1 MTGVHIRRQPCENME
16 TQGKWHVIVKTE
28 VEVRQV
34 QAEEHQGLLAND
46 QKLARSIK
54 SFAYRF
60 QRVHGL
66 WTP

>member
-1 MTGVHIRRQPCENME
+1 MTGVHIRRRPCENME

-54 SFAYRF
+54 
-60 QRVHGL
+60 
-66 WTP
+66 